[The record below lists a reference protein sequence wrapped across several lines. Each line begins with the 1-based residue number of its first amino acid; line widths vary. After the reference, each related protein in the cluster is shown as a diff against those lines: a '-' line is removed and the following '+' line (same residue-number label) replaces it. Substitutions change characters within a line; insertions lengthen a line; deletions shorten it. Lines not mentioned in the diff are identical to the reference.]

1 MKMQYQTIC
10 AWLCAALI
18 VGSTFADI
26 AEAASAKA
34 CDAYAR
40 DYANNASRQG
50 QILRGGAVG
59 TLAGAGVGAI
69 FGAAGIGAAV
79 VGGLGVIGGGRDRR
93 ETARGMYQAAYQDC
107 MAGRL

>member
-1 MKMQYQTIC
+1 MELRTVG
-10 AWLCAALI
+10 AWMCTGLI
-18 VGSTFADI
+18 VGSTFVQT

-40 DYANNASRQG
+40 EYANNGSRQG
-50 QILRGGAVG
+50 QVLRGGAVG
-59 TLAGAGVGAI
+59 TLAGAGVGAL

-93 ETARGMYQAAYQDC
+93 ETARGMYQAAYHDC
-107 MAGRL
+107 MAQ